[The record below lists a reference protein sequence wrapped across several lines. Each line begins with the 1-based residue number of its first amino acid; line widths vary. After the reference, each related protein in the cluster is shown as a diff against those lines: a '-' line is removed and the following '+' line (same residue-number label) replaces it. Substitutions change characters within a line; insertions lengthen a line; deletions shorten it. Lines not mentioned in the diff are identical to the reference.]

1 MSDFTVRSD
10 NVDVEQIMRQIRAR
24 IREKRGVDYTEEE
37 IRELANVKLEK
48 FIDPKG
54 VRSNLLEEYR
64 QLNSGEGSP
73 PNFAFGEDTLFETHR
88 APIRWLRALLRP
100 FLKLLFNPNPLI
112 KALNIQSEL
121 NARRPRIDALNYE
134 VIHNLVVE
142 LTRTGVEVKSL
153 TMRLESMAS
162 RLDFDER
169 RARALEGVVQYRAGA
184 VPPLQPPTGQDQGRR
199 DQGRRDQGQRQ
210 QGSRD
215 QGGRHQGQRTQG
227 QGPRDQGPRDQGP
240 RDQGSRDQSPRDQ
253 GSRDQSARDQAS
265 RDQASRDQTSRDQA
279 SRDQASRD
287 QTSRDQASRDQA
299 SRDQASRDQAPR
311 EQIATDQA
319 PRDQGPR
326 EQAPPR
332 EAGASTDAT
341 SPAPFQGNALDADGN
356 ERRARRRR
364 RRGRR
369 RPGDRPAFAEG
380 SGTSTGET
388 VPGGDEDRDADAAE
402 PRSDVALEGTTAQ
415 AATAGIEDTPA
426 SPHPAPAA
434 PAHESGEA
442 PARPAPAPEP
452 PSES

>member
-54 VRSNLLEEYR
+54 VRSGLLEEYR
-64 QLNSGEGSP
+64 RLNSAELAP
-73 PNFAFGEDTLFETHR
+73 PNFAFEEETIFETHR

-112 KALNIQSEL
+112 KALQIQADLNTRNASVDMLHYEL
-121 NARRPRIDALNYE
+121 
-134 VIHNLVVE
+134 IHNLVLE
-142 LTRTGVEVKSL
+142 LTRTGIEVKSL
-153 TMRLESMAS
+153 KMRLESMAS

-184 VPPLQPPTGQDQGRR
+184 VPPLQPPTGQEQGRR

-210 QGSRD
+210 QGPRD
-215 QGGRHQGQRTQG
+215 QGARYQGQRNQG
-227 QGPRDQGPRDQGP
+227 QRDQGPRDQGPRDQGP
-240 RDQGSRDQSPRDQ
+240 RDQGPRDQGARDQGSRDRDQ
-253 GSRDQSARDQAS
+253 GSRDQGPREQTTREQPATDQAS
-265 RDQASRDQTSRDQA
+265 RDQPLNATRDVA
-279 SRDQASRD
+279 A
-287 QTSRDQASRDQA
+287 
-299 SRDQASRDQAPR
+299 
-311 EQIATDQA
+311 ATE
-319 PRDQGPR
+319 G
-326 EQAPPR
+326 
-332 EAGASTDAT
+332 T
-341 SPAPFQGNALDADGN
+341 SPEGFHGNALDADGN

-369 RPGDRPAFAEG
+369 RPGDRPSFGEG
-380 SGTSTGET
+380 SVTSTATSST
-388 VPGGDEDRDADAAE
+388 VASDDRGAGVEE
-402 PRSDVALEGTTAQ
+402 PRSDVALEGSTTQLDAP
-415 AATAGIEDTPA
+415 GIEDRGS
-426 SPHPAPAA
+426 SPQQPLPSA
-434 PAHESGEA
+434 AHESSEA